1 MKALTMQVTEKP
13 PESQTSPLS
22 LMFAALLLM
31 VIVGTS
37 ALKMF
42 VSITNDIFEW
52 LRFQIGKPQADKVSL
67 RRLAAWGI
75 WLNGQV
81 A

>member
-13 PESQTSPLS
+13 RESQMSPLS
-22 LMFAALLLM
+22 LMFAAM

-52 LRFQIGKPQADKVSL
+52 LRFQIGKPQADNISL
-67 RRLAAWGI
+67 RYQQGI
-75 WLNGQV
+75 R
-81 A
+81 

>member
-37 ALKMF
+37 ALK
-42 VSITNDIFEW
+42 I
-52 LRFQIGKPQADKVSL
+52 SL
-67 RRLAAWGI
+67 VL
-75 WLNGQV
+75 LTTF
-81 A
+81 